1 MQVPMPA
8 KSVYEKRIA
17 SELGNTLT
25 AKRSLPDLSRPRVG
39 LVNRSIPI
47 ATAQYC
53 QADQRPFPAVPPL
66 KPALHEREVAP
77 CTPQTLSPGL
87 DVSCSGSRR
96 VFPVRAP
103 ADQ

>member
-1 MQVPMPA
+1 MQVTMPPN
-8 KSVYEKRIA
+8 SVYEKRIG

-25 AKRSLPDLSRPRVG
+25 AIPSLMDLSNPRVG

-53 QADQRPFPAVPPL
+53 QADQRPFLAVPPL
-66 KPALHEREVAP
+66 KPALHEREDAP
-77 CTPQTLSPGL
+77 CTPQTLSPDL
-87 DVSCSGSRR
+87 DVSCSGSKR
-96 VFPVRAP
+96 VFPVREP